1 VVNKNW
7 ILSFAAAMQMIADGA
22 SHRKIIFGCALLAP
36 VLSICFV
43 RIYQLLSQRDTKAGM
58 QHFSGGV
65 RSATDGECSA
75 THYSRIQFFNRRR
88 CRPVI
93 SSQELTIQLAV
104 YQNTHTHLAATAYR

>member
-1 VVNKNW
+1 VCVPGGLYYVLHRVSVVVNKNW

-58 QHFSGGV
+58 QHFSPGSV
-65 RSATDGECSA
+65 RSATTVNALLCNTLF
-75 THYSRIQFFNRRR
+75 THSIF
-88 CRPVI
+88 
-93 SSQELTIQLAV
+93 
-104 YQNTHTHLAATAYR
+104 